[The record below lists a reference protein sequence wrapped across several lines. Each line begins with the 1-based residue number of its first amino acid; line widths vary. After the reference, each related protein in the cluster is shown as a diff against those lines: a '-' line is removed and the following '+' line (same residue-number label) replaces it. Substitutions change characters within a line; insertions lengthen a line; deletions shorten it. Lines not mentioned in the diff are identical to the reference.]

1 MEITRAVISEQGAVD
16 LETAEIPDSP
26 GPEEVLVETE
36 ASFISAGTELSGYAG
51 LNPGRPEPGPPTYP
65 VYPGYLNA
73 GRILD
78 VGEGVA
84 GFAPG
89 DRVMS
94 WGGHAS
100 RHFQT
105 PEGSRLVVH
114 VPDGVGIDEAAASWL
129 AGIAMTGLQAGST
142 GLNDW
147 VAVFGLGMVGCLA
160 AQLFKLSGARV
171 VGVDP
176 VLARREAAGRVGIE
190 WVVGGDP
197 EAVAARAARNLRRRR
212 PQDNR
217 GRRGTFQRGGAGGG
231 GDSPPRRGHSGGHSA
246 SGLPNRSHGRAAKR
260 PLALGNNH
268 RRSSLAYPAQAYSRR
283 TELELRKRSD
293 SHESDRIGTAQAD
306 GADIPPAAR
315 QPDTRCLRGADE
327 RQGELP
333 RRVAEVERPGVSS
346 RKRLRGR
353 SRSNPRLMYEA
364 SPACA
369 ATDGGVPFVGLRPE
383 DRCAR
388 K

>member
-197 EAVAARAARNLRRRR
+197 EAVAARLREIC
-212 PQDNR
+212 
-217 GRRGTFQRGGAGGG
+217 GAEG
-231 GDSPPRRGHSGGHSA
+231 PRITVDAVGHSSVVEQAAAVTAPHGGVILVGTQRADYQTDLTAVLRNVHWRWVTIIGAQVWRIPLRPIQGVRNSNYGNA
-246 SGLPNRSHGRAAKR
+246 LTVMNLIESGRLK
-260 PLALGNNH
+260 L
-268 RRSSLAYPAQAYSRR
+268 
-283 TELELRKRSD
+283 TELI
-293 SHESDRIGTAQAD
+293 SHRLPASRIRDAYEGLTND
-306 GADIPPAAR
+306 KENY
-315 QPDTRCLRGADE
+315 L
-327 RQGELP
+327 
-333 RRVAEVERPGVSS
+333 GVS
-346 RKRLRGR
+346 LRWKGQ
-353 SRSNPRLMYEA
+353 E
-364 SPACA
+364 
-369 ATDGGVPFVGLRPE
+369 
-383 DRCAR
+383 
-388 K
+388 